1 MVATKPKSNPR
12 HTGKIGRYVCIC
24 MYVLNKTD
32 ISVCSLFHLT
42 PHMQITHD
50 FFPIL
55 LAGRGAQHCRHT
67 HLRVEQKEPLRENN
81 SGIASVHLSWMQHCA
96 RLPCCPLK
104 TNALQ
109 CHLPAVPSSDQRSR
123 SNETSSTARPCF
135 AVSGA
140 QRPHLKPQ
148 NCQLLWPGKL
158 WDRRQL
164 CRRGP
169 YVAGSLLVLCYSQIP
184 NLCCTIA
191 PPSDD
196 ASGKCVK
203 SPTKHQISMFC
214 GENLVP
220 TCHIPHYGA
229 LVEWSW
235 QLYGRMYQMW
245 QSCTCHGASL
255 WAWPQ

>member
-1 MVATKPKSNPR
+1 MHNIAATPIWELSKRNPSE
-12 HTGKIGRYVCIC
+12 KAIAANGR
-24 MYVLNKTD
+24 
-32 ISVCSLFHLT
+32 
-42 PHMQITHD
+42 
-50 FFPIL
+50 
-55 LAGRGAQHCRHT
+55 
-67 HLRVEQKEPLRENN
+67 
-81 SGIASVHLSWMQHCA
+81 IASVHLSWMQHCA

-109 CHLPAVPSSDQRSR
+109 CHLPAVPSSDRRSR

-140 QRPHLKPQ
+140 QRPHPKPQ

-169 YVAGSLLVLCYSQIP
+169 YVATGPLLLLRSQTFAARSP
-184 NLCCTIA
+184 PPVTMRVASVSKA
-191 PPSDD
+191 PQN
-196 ASGKCVK
+196 
-203 SPTKHQISMFC
+203 TRLYSMFC